1 MFGSLEI
8 SIKHEAGDISATWLE
23 KVVEMEQIMA
33 TSRSVVSST
42 STTCNMPAP
51 HGDGLRENLY
61 KALIL
66 LTDIIN
72 SGFQDGD

>member
-1 MFGSLEI
+1 MP
-8 SIKHEAGDISATWLE
+8 WLE
-23 KVVEMEQIMA
+23 KVLKILWTGADNGNITMLCCEQHVQNLQHA
-33 TSRSVVSST
+33 S
-42 STTCNMPAP
+42 PAW
-51 HGDGLRENLY
+51 GLFKGNLY